1 MFQYSMAWGLAP
13 VLSKKTASLLAA
25 NLQNMKKKEGTPLVM
40 LSSRQ
45 TLSHACSQC
54 ISPNPIVSAYKIAKA
69 PHASYGKALHS
80 SRTPSEGRP
89 INPSSNASLILPGSL
104 IPVHSN
110 ITTSPTTPAYTP
122 SNQHSTTVPSLIR
135 VISLPTL
142 AVVSPTCLPDLD
154 TPVNSAPPV
163 AFASLSAISPV
174 HSPST
179 CLPLATP
186 PLSTSLSS
194 LPSSKHPSDPKAHK
208 TTPSTALDPQPLSPA
223 RSQLIAAVS
232 ATPTI
237 LSQPAFPDTDK
248 SEMLEHA
255 VQSPKQTTS
264 YPPALDQTISHLPT
278 GESPNSL
285 DRSTCRSLPDT
296 SFITLPRLAT
306 CSMRPKSIPATIS
319 LEHSSDQPPLP
330 PVSHHPPSLSPVA
343 VSTLSPVKTLAA
355 TATTT
360 ALTSLATT
368 TSASS
373 LATTSAISAFSK
385 NKTEGREVINT
396 PLSTCLPVCPNFDIA
411 TIGSITIVDD
421 TIESTKPQ
429 GDSDGAL
436 QFDKDCQAYYNDI
449 QEYLQQAN
457 ADETEVKKKKKKKKK
472 KANLTSTPDNP
483 ILFYV

>member
-278 GESPNSL
+278 
-285 DRSTCRSLPDT
+285 
-296 SFITLPRLAT
+296 
-306 CSMRPKSIPATIS
+306 
-319 LEHSSDQPPLP
+319 
-330 PVSHHPPSLSPVA
+330 VSHHPPSLSPVA